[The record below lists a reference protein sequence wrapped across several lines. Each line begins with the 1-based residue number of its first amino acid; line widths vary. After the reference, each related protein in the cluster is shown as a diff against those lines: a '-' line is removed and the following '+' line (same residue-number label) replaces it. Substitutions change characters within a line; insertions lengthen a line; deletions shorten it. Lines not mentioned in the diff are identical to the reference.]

1 MMQYFKEYQATVM
14 NVSWQYQ
21 EILGDIGNI
30 SWHPDLLCRGYFFI
44 LAMNTQQANRQLDIF
59 FTAHLSRQGS
69 LSTSLWW
76 FVYIYILCTY
86 VYIIY
91 PWFGDVPADWLNP
104 HKTPSPSCG
113 KNRVVF
119 VCWSWILGIRL
130 TELFRTMF
138 DFFIVIEWT
147 KQQNMVLKVI
157 QYNLCSS

>member
-1 MMQYFKEYQATVM
+1 MAI
-14 NVSWQYQ
+14 S
-21 EILGDIGNI
+21 GDIGRY
-30 SWHPDLLCRGYFFI
+30 WEYFLTPGFA
-44 LAMNTQQANRQLDIF
+44 LSRIF
-59 FTAHLSRQGS
+59 FHSRNE
-69 LSTSLWW
+69 STTGESTTGHFFYSAFKSTRELINK
-76 FVYIYILCTY
+76 FMVICIYIYILCTY

-119 VCWSWILGIRL
+119 VCWSWVLGIRL

>member
-44 LAMNTQQANRQLDIF
+44 LAMNPQQANRQLDIF

-76 FVYIYILCTY
+76 FVYIYIYIMYIC
-86 VYIIY
+86 VYYISMVWGCPRRLIE
-91 PWFGDVPADWLNP
+91 PPQDPVSQLREKPCRFCVLILDSWHSIDRTVQNHVWFLY
-104 HKTPSPSCG
+104 S
-113 KNRVVF
+113 NR
-119 VCWSWILGIRL
+119 
-130 TELFRTMF
+130 M
-138 DFFIVIEWT
+138 D
-147 KQQNMVLKVI
+147 
-157 QYNLCSS
+157 